1 MNLNR
6 TLGKNLTLGKHLEQ
20 ECIVG
25 VPFSSTFYTVFLSII
40 EETSGDGSGRLLHGI
55 SDLFF
60 IVTCSANVCGISVQ

>member
-6 TLGKNLTLGKHLEQ
+6 TLGKNITLGKHLEQ
-20 ECIVG
+20 EGIAG
-25 VPFSSTFYTVFLSII
+25 VLFSSTFYTVFLSIL

-60 IVTCSANVCGISVQ
+60 IATCSANVCGISVQ